1 MGNFNRNTGKWLA
14 MCALSIFIFS
24 GINSSAAFAAQE
36 KLTKVTFL
44 CITSRA
50 PILDAGTFVA
60 QDKGFYKEEGLDVS
74 FEGGMSANDNVVL
87 IGQNKGFAASTGV
100 FSTMQARL
108 KGIPVISVGVVTQ
121 SLSSCIVSLEE
132 NPIRKPADLKGKKIA
147 IPPASV
153 NETTYKAFMKRQ
165 HLDRKDVVELMA
177 AATAPLLI
185 AKKVDCCTSAMYHA
199 PVLVEVAGLTPV
211 VLNFDDY
218 GMDTYG
224 VNIVVSDDSV
234 KNRPDLVRAFMKATV
249 KGWEYALQHQKE
261 AEDIIL
267 KYNPTADP
275 KYISKGLAGILPK
288 ITNKDTEKFG
298 LFHQTEEKWNLA
310 LDILI
315 DSGEIDREIDK
326 KLNVKTCYT
335 NDFLPKK

>member
-1 MGNFNRNTGKWLA
+1 MGNLNRNTGKWLA
-14 MCALSIFIFS
+14 MCGLSIFMLSVMHSS
-24 GINSSAAFAAQE
+24 GAFAAQE

-44 CITSRA
+44 CVTSRA
-50 PILDAGTFVA
+50 PILDAGAFVA
-60 QDKGFYKEEGLDVS
+60 QSKGFYKEEGLDVS
-74 FEGGMSANDNVVL
+74 FGGGMSANDNVEM

-108 KGIPVISVGVVTQ
+108 KGVPVISVGVVTQ
-121 SLSSCIVSLEE
+121 SLSSCIVSLEG
-132 NPIRKPADLKGKKIA
+132 NPVRKPADLKGKTIA

-165 HLDRKDVVELMA
+165 HLNRKEVVELMTT
-177 AATAPLLI
+177 ATAPLLI
-185 AKKVDCCTSAMYHA
+185 AKKVDCCTSAIYHT

-234 KNRPDLVRAFMKATV
+234 KNNPELVRAFMRATV
-249 KGWEYALQHQKE
+249 KGWEYALKHPRE

-288 ITNKDTEKFG
+288 IINKDTEKFG
-298 LFHQTEEKWNLA
+298 LFHQTDEKWNLA
-310 LDILI
+310 LEILL
-315 DSGEIDREIDK
+315 DSGEIDKELD
-326 KLNVKTCYT
+326 VKTCYT

>member
-1 MGNFNRNTGKWLA
+1 MGNLSGNAGKYLA
-14 MCALSIFIFS
+14 ICALSIFALCLMNPA
-24 GINSSAAFAAQE
+24 GAFAE
-36 KLTKVTFL
+36 KKKLTKITFL

-60 QDKGFYKEEGLDVS
+60 LAKGFYKEEGLDVS
-74 FEGGMSANDNVVL
+74 FGGGMNANDNVAL

-121 SLSSCIVSLEE
+121 SLSSCIVSLES

-165 HLDRKDVVELMA
+165 NIDRKDVVELMTT
-177 AATAPLLI
+177 ATAPLLI
-185 AKKVDCCTSAMYHA
+185 AKKVDCCTSAVYHA
-199 PVLVEVAGLTPV
+199 PVLVEIAGLTPV
-211 VLNFDDY
+211 VLDFDDY

-224 VNIVVSDDSV
+224 VNIVVNEDSI
-234 KNRPDLVRAFMKATV
+234 KNNPELVRAFMKATV
-249 KGWEYALQHQKE
+249 KGWEYVLRHPEESA
-261 AEDIIL
+261 DIIL
-267 KYNPTADP
+267 KLNPAADP
-275 KYISKGLAGILPK
+275 KYISGGLAGMLSR
-288 ITNKDTEKFG
+288 ITSKDTENSG
-298 LFHQTEEKWNLA
+298 LFHQIEEKWKQA
-310 LDILI
+310 QDILF
-315 DSGEIDREIDK
+315 DAGEIDK
-326 KLNVKTCYT
+326 KLEVKTCYT